1 MSVNWSE
8 FDKFTRVIDMYMP
21 ATGEGDTKASQTVT
35 AVNKLIYKWYNDG
48 DVFDNTGAMEGWA
61 NDLSSYANWLYK
73 YIPISRSILDEIYD
87 CFNDGE
93 YEDLLYSLASATLD
107 DEDVENLAEEP
118 KEGSIYDCEG
128 PFEYVE
134 PEDDDEE
141 EWEYEEEE
149 MWEDEEYDDIES
161 STNIQ
166 AADNGD
172 DAFQEAQRNLK
183 DDFDFILSGL
193 DKLDRSSAEDS
204 RMALEI
210 AENLSANMQGIISDI
225 SDRF

>member
-21 ATGEGDTKASQTVT
+21 STGEGDTKASQLVT

-61 NDLSSYANWLYK
+61 NDLSSYANWLYE

-93 YEDLLYSLASATLD
+93 YEDLLYSLACATLD

-118 KEGSIYDCEG
+118 KEGSIYNCEG
-128 PFEYVE
+128 PFEFVE
-134 PEDDDEE
+134 SEDEDEDEWYEENEE
-141 EWEYEEEE
+141 EWED
-149 MWEDEEYDDIES
+149 DEDIES
-161 STNIQ
+161 SVDITS
-166 AADNGD
+166 ADTTED
-172 DAFQEAQRNLK
+172 VLAETIRNMK
-183 DDFDFILSGL
+183 DDFEFILSGIE
-193 DKLDRSSAEDS
+193 KLDRSSAEDS
-204 RMALEI
+204 RIGLEI
-210 AENLSANMQGIISDI
+210 AEKLTDGMQEIISDI
-225 SDRF
+225 SERF

>member
-21 ATGEGDTKASQTVT
+21 ASGEGDTKASQLVT
-35 AVNKLIYKWYNDG
+35 AVNKIIYKWYNDG

-134 PEDDDEE
+134 PEDDDED

-149 MWEDEEYDDIES
+149 MWEDDIES
-161 STNIQ
+161 SVDITS
-166 AADNGD
+166 ADTTED
-172 DAFQEAQRNLK
+172 VLVETIRNMK
-183 DDFDFILSGL
+183 DDFDFILSGIE
-193 DKLDRSSAEDS
+193 KLDRSSAEDS
-204 RMALEI
+204 RIGLEI
-210 AENLSANMQGIISDI
+210 AEKLTNGMQEIISDI
-225 SDRF
+225 SERF

>member
-21 ATGEGDTKASQTVT
+21 ATGEGDTKASQLVT
-35 AVNKLIYKWYNDG
+35 AVNKIIYKWYNDG

-149 MWEDEEYDDIES
+149 MWEDDIES
-161 STNIQ
+161 SVDITS
-166 AADNGD
+166 ADTTED
-172 DAFQEAQRNLK
+172 VLVETIRNMK
-183 DDFDFILSGL
+183 DDFDFILSGIE
-193 DKLDRSSAEDS
+193 KLDRSSAEDS
-204 RMALEI
+204 RIGLEI
-210 AENLSANMQGIISDI
+210 AEKLTNGMQEIISDI
-225 SDRF
+225 SERF

>member
-21 ATGEGDTKASQTVT
+21 ASGEGDTKASQLVT
-35 AVNKLIYKWYNDG
+35 AVNKIIYKWYNDG

-141 EWEYEEEE
+141 WEYEEEE
-149 MWEDEEYDDIES
+149 MWEDDIES
-161 STNIQ
+161 SVDITS
-166 AADNGD
+166 ADTTED
-172 DAFQEAQRNLK
+172 VLVETIRNMK
-183 DDFDFILSGL
+183 DDFDFILSGIE
-193 DKLDRSSAEDS
+193 KLDRSSAEDS
-204 RMALEI
+204 RIGLEI
-210 AENLSANMQGIISDI
+210 AEKLTNGMQEIISDI
-225 SDRF
+225 SERF

>member
-21 ATGEGDTKASQTVT
+21 ASGEGDTKASQLVT
-35 AVNKLIYKWYNDG
+35 AVNKIIYKWYNDG

-107 DEDVENLAEEP
+107 DEDVENLAEES

-134 PEDDDEE
+134 SEDDDEE

-149 MWEDEEYDDIES
+149 MWEDDIES
-161 STNIQ
+161 SVDITS
-166 AADNGD
+166 ADTTED
-172 DAFQEAQRNLK
+172 VLVETIRNMK
-183 DDFDFILSGL
+183 DDFDFILSGIE
-193 DKLDRSSAEDS
+193 KLDRSSAEDS
-204 RMALEI
+204 RIGLEI
-210 AENLSANMQGIISDI
+210 AEKLTNGMQEIISDI
-225 SDRF
+225 SERF

>member
-1 MSVNWSE
+1 MANYSDFNQFE
-8 FDKFTRVIDMYMP
+8 PIIHMYMP
-21 ATGEGDTKASQTVT
+21 ATGEGDTKASQAAT

-48 DVFDNTGAMEGWA
+48 DVFDNTGALEGWA
-61 NDLSSYANWLYK
+61 NDLSSYANWLYE
-73 YIPISRSILDEIYD
+73 YIPRSRPILDNVYD
-87 CFNDGE
+87 CYNDGD
-93 YEDLLYSLASATLD
+93 YSDLLLDLAYTVLND
-107 DEDVENLAEEP
+107 DDMENLVDELAV
-118 KEGSIYDCEG
+118 GSIYDCDG
-128 PFEYVE
+128 PFEWNE
-134 PEDDDEE
+134 PEEDEDD